1 MFDIVNSPV
10 PFIAG
15 AVASTEEGIDD
26 IISDCRV
33 QEEMSFGLSVVNLN
47 EGKVLMSQED
57 GITSTL
63 QNCLSIV

>member
-15 AVASTEEGIDD
+15 TVASSEENLKNIEMDD
-26 IISDCRV
+26 RV
-33 QEEMSFGLSVVNLN
+33 QEEMALGLSVVNLN
-47 EGKVLMSQED
+47 KGKVLMTQEA
-57 GITSTL
+57 GITNTL